1 LPNRGISSPLENVP
15 ALPLAGGRRLFTCGT
30 SASANSRNVKA
41 MAKIVIRKG
50 SNRQGNPEP
59 VYLNSDSMMRKT
71 RCTATC
77 KAGHILSLNCPK
89 GLFPA
94 GETEV
99 PDRLFLRHAA
109 SMQHGQWVS
118 GRPLE
123 RPGDRFSQAGP
134 QLLRLGCWLLPAGAR
149 PGQSAGP
156 RSRHRRHRKL
166 CRPARPFCGPL
177 Q

>member
-1 LPNRGISSPLENVP
+1 MPNRGISSPLENVP
-15 ALPLAGGRRLFTCGT
+15 ALPLTGGRRLFTCGT

-71 RCTATC
+71 RCTAAC

-94 GETEV
+94 GETQV
-99 PDRLFLRHAA
+99 PDGWCYRVNGKR
-109 SMQHGQWVS
+109 
-118 GRPLE
+118 LE

-134 QLLRLGCWLLPAGAR
+134 QLLRLGCWSPPAGER
-149 PGQSAGP
+149 PGRSGGP
-156 RSRHRRHRKL
+156 RSRHRRRRKL
-166 CRPARPFCGPL
+166 CRQARPFCGLPL
-177 Q
+177 